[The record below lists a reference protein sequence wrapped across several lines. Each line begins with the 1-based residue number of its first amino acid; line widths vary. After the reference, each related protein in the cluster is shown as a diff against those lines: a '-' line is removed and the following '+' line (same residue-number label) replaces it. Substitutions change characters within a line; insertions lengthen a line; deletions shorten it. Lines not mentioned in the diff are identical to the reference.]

1 MKKSSLLL
9 FFALTIL
16 AACQPKVD
24 RLAVSGSVENG
35 NGQKLY
41 LDYIGTTKATAVDSL
56 VLDST
61 CRFEF
66 KVDEPSHFELYR
78 LRTTGKAIT
87 FAVLPGQNVELNA
100 VYPNLNLEYTIN
112 GGGANDTLYNLIKE
126 QIRMETEI
134 GGIIRNS
141 KDSHRNLNEKLQEQF
156 AINATSIR
164 NNFIYCN
171 PTSPA
176 AYYALFISMNGASL
190 FSPMTNRTD
199 AKTFATVASA
209 FELYYPNDVRS
220 KHLKNVALKAMQ
232 ATSPVVSASDSVQQ
246 YFNSLVR
253 ETGIIDVTLPNIDGN
268 YCSLSELK
276 GKVVL
281 LDFTAYKTD
290 YSSAYTLLLRDVYG
304 RFSHKDFE
312 IYQVSLDSDE
322 HFWMTAANSLPWIA
336 VYDERSLESPYL
348 NMYRVTALPSAF
360 LIDSESNI
368 TERLM
373 STDSLT
379 YKIAA
384 LIDKKYENRK

>member
-1 MKKSSLLL
+1 MKKSFLLL

-24 RLAVSGSVENG
+24 RLAVNGSVENG
-35 NGQKLY
+35 IGQKIY
-41 LDYIGTTKATAVDSL
+41 LDYIGTTKVTAVDSV

-66 KVDEPSHFELYR
+66 KVDEPSHFDLYR
-78 LRTTGKAIT
+78 LRSKGKTIT
-87 FAVLPGQNVELNA
+87 FAVLPDQNVELNA
-100 VYPNLNLEYTIN
+100 VYPNLNLNYTIN
-112 GGGANDTLYNLIKE
+112 GGGANDTLYDLIRE
-126 QIRMETEI
+126 QIRMEEEI
-134 GGIIRNS
+134 NSMIRNS
-141 KDSHRNLNEKLQEQF
+141 KDSHQDLNAKLQEQF
-156 AINATSIR
+156 AVNATFVR
-164 NNFIYCN
+164 NNFIYNN
-171 PTSPA
+171 PLSPA
-176 AYYALFISMNGASL
+176 AYYSLFISMSGASL
-190 FSPMTNRTD
+190 FSPMTDRND

-209 FELYYPNDVRS
+209 LDLYYPDDVRS

-232 ATSPVVSASDSVQQ
+232 ATSPVVSASDSLQQ
-246 YFNSLVR
+246 HFNSLVH

-268 YCSLSELK
+268 YCSLSDLK

-290 YSSAYTLLLRDVYG
+290 YSAAYTLLLRDVYS

-312 IYQVSLDSDE
+312 IFQVSLDTDE
-322 HFWMTAANSLPWIA
+322 HFWMTAANALPWIA

-368 TERLM
+368 TERLVT
-373 STDSLT
+373 TDSLT

-384 LIDKKYENRK
+384 LIDKKYE

>member
-1 MKKSSLLL
+1 MKKSFLLL

-24 RLAVSGSVENG
+24 RLAVNGSVENG
-35 NGQKLY
+35 IGQKIY
-41 LDYIGTTKATAVDSL
+41 LDYIGTTKVTAVDSV

-66 KVDEPSHFELYR
+66 KVDEPSHFDLYR
-78 LRTTGKAIT
+78 LRSKGKTIT
-87 FAVLPGQNVELNA
+87 FAVLPDQNVELNA
-100 VYPNLNLEYTIN
+100 VYPNLNLNYTIN
-112 GGGANDTLYNLIKE
+112 GGGANDTLYDLIRE
-126 QIRMETEI
+126 QIRMEEEI
-134 GGIIRNS
+134 NSMIRNS
-141 KDSHRNLNEKLQEQF
+141 KDSHQDLNAKLQEQF
-156 AINATSIR
+156 AVNATFVR
-164 NNFIYCN
+164 NNFIYNN
-171 PTSPA
+171 PLSPA
-176 AYYALFISMNGASL
+176 AYYSLFISMSGASL
-190 FSPMTNRTD
+190 FSPMTDRND

-209 FELYYPNDVRS
+209 MDLYYPDDVRS
-220 KHLKNVALKAMQ
+220 KHLKNVSLKAMQ
-232 ATSPVVSASDSVQQ
+232 ATSPVVSASDSLQQ
-246 YFNSLVR
+246 HFNSLVH

-268 YCSLSELK
+268 YCSLSDLK

-290 YSSAYTLLLRDVYG
+290 YSAAYTLLLRDVYS

-312 IYQVSLDSDE
+312 IFQVSLDTDE
-322 HFWMTAANSLPWIA
+322 HFWMTAANALPWIA

-368 TERLM
+368 TERLVT
-373 STDSLT
+373 TDSLT

-384 LIDKKYENRK
+384 LIDKKYE

>member
-1 MKKSSLLL
+1 MKKSFLLL

-24 RLAVSGSVENG
+24 RLAVNGSVENG
-35 NGQKLY
+35 IGQKIY
-41 LDYIGTTKATAVDSL
+41 LDYIGTTKVTAVDSV

-66 KVDEPSHFELYR
+66 KVDEPSHFDLYR
-78 LRTTGKAIT
+78 LRSKGKTIT
-87 FAVLPGQNVELNA
+87 FAVLPDQNVELNA
-100 VYPNLNLEYTIN
+100 VYPNLNLNYTIN
-112 GGGANDTLYNLIKE
+112 GGGANDTLYDLIRE
-126 QIRMETEI
+126 QIRMEEEI
-134 GGIIRNS
+134 NSMIRNS
-141 KDSHRNLNEKLQEQF
+141 KDSHQDLNAKLQEQF
-156 AINATSIR
+156 AVNATFVR
-164 NNFIYCN
+164 NNFIYNN
-171 PTSPA
+171 PLSPA
-176 AYYALFISMNGASL
+176 AYYSLFISMSGASL
-190 FSPMTNRTD
+190 FSPMTDRND

-209 FELYYPNDVRS
+209 MDLYYPDDVRS
-220 KHLKNVALKAMQ
+220 KHLKNVSLKAMQ
-232 ATSPVVSASDSVQQ
+232 ATSPVVSASDSLQQ
-246 YFNSLVR
+246 HFNSLVH

-268 YCSLSELK
+268 YCSLSDLK

-290 YSSAYTLLLRDVYG
+290 YSAAYTLLLRDVYS

-312 IYQVSLDSDE
+312 IFQVSLDTDE
-322 HFWMTAANSLPWIA
+322 HFWMTAANALPWIA

-368 TERLM
+368 TERLL

-384 LIDKKYENRK
+384 LIDKKYE

>member
-1 MKKSSLLL
+1 MKKSFLLL

-24 RLAVSGSVENG
+24 RLAVNGSVENG
-35 NGQKLY
+35 IGQKIY
-41 LDYIGTTKATAVDSL
+41 LDYIGTTKVTAVDSV

-66 KVDEPSHFELYR
+66 KVDEPSHFDLYR
-78 LRTTGKAIT
+78 LRSKGKTIT
-87 FAVLPGQNVELNA
+87 FAVLPDQNVELNA
-100 VYPNLNLEYTIN
+100 VYPNLNLNYTIN
-112 GGGANDTLYNLIKE
+112 GGGANDTLYDLIRE
-126 QIRMETEI
+126 QIRMEEEI
-134 GGIIRNS
+134 NSMIRNS
-141 KDSHRNLNEKLQEQF
+141 KDSHQDLNAKLQEQF
-156 AINATSIR
+156 AVNATFVR
-164 NNFIYCN
+164 NNFIYNN
-171 PTSPA
+171 PLSPA
-176 AYYALFISMNGASL
+176 AYYSLFISMSGASL
-190 FSPMTNRTD
+190 FSPMTDRND

-209 FELYYPNDVRS
+209 LDLYYPDDVRS
-220 KHLKNVALKAMQ
+220 KHLKNVSLKAMQ
-232 ATSPVVSASDSVQQ
+232 ATSPVVSASDSLQQ
-246 YFNSLVR
+246 HFNSLVH

-268 YCSLSELK
+268 YCSLSDLK

-290 YSSAYTLLLRDVYG
+290 YSAAYTLLLRDVYS

-312 IYQVSLDSDE
+312 IFQVSLDTDE
-322 HFWMTAANSLPWIA
+322 HFWMTAANALPWIA

-368 TERLM
+368 TERLVT
-373 STDSLT
+373 TDSLT

-384 LIDKKYENRK
+384 LIDKKYE

>member
-1 MKKSSLLL
+1 MKKSFLLL

-24 RLAVSGSVENG
+24 RLAVNGSVENG
-35 NGQKLY
+35 IGQKIY
-41 LDYIGTTKATAVDSL
+41 LDYIGTTKVTAVDSV

-66 KVDEPSHFELYR
+66 KVDEPSHFDLYR
-78 LRTTGKAIT
+78 LRSKGKTIT
-87 FAVLPGQNVELNA
+87 FAVLPDQNVELNA
-100 VYPNLNLEYTIN
+100 VYPNLNLNYTIN
-112 GGGANDTLYNLIKE
+112 GGGANDTLYDLIRE
-126 QIRMETEI
+126 QIRMEEEI
-134 GGIIRNS
+134 NSMIRNS
-141 KDSHRNLNEKLQEQF
+141 KDSHQDLNAKLQEQF
-156 AINATSIR
+156 AVNATFVR
-164 NNFIYCN
+164 NNFIYNN
-171 PTSPA
+171 PLSPA
-176 AYYALFISMNGASL
+176 AYYSLFISMSGASL
-190 FSPMTNRTD
+190 FSPMTDRND

-209 FELYYPNDVRS
+209 MDLYYPDDVRS
-220 KHLKNVALKAMQ
+220 KHLKNVSLKAMH
-232 ATSPVVSASDSVQQ
+232 ATSPVVSASDSLQQ
-246 YFNSLVR
+246 HFNSLVH

-268 YCSLSELK
+268 YCSLSDLK

-290 YSSAYTLLLRDVYG
+290 YSAAYTLLLRDVYS

-312 IYQVSLDSDE
+312 IFQVSLDTDE
-322 HFWMTAANSLPWIA
+322 HFWMTAANALPWIA

-368 TERLM
+368 TERLVT
-373 STDSLT
+373 TDSLT

-384 LIDKKYENRK
+384 LIDKKYE

>member
-1 MKKSSLLL
+1 MKKSFLLL

-24 RLAVSGSVENG
+24 RLAVNGSVENG
-35 NGQKLY
+35 IGQKIY
-41 LDYIGTTKATAVDSL
+41 LDYIGTTKVTAVDSV

-66 KVDEPSHFELYR
+66 KVDEPSHFDLYR
-78 LRTTGKAIT
+78 LRSKGKTIT
-87 FAVLPGQNVELNA
+87 FAVLPDQNVELNA
-100 VYPNLNLEYTIN
+100 VYPNLNLNYTIN
-112 GGGANDTLYNLIKE
+112 GGGANDTLYDLIRE
-126 QIRMETEI
+126 QIRMEEEI
-134 GGIIRNS
+134 NSMIRNS
-141 KDSHRNLNEKLQEQF
+141 KDSHQDLNAKLQEQF
-156 AINATSIR
+156 AVNATFVR
-164 NNFIYCN
+164 NNFIYTN
-171 PTSPA
+171 PLSPA
-176 AYYALFISMNGASL
+176 AYYSLFISMSGASL
-190 FSPMTNRTD
+190 FSPMTDRND

-209 FELYYPNDVRS
+209 MDLYYPDDVRS
-220 KHLKNVALKAMQ
+220 KHLKNVSLKAMQ
-232 ATSPVVSASDSVQQ
+232 ATSPVVSASDSLQQ
-246 YFNSLVR
+246 HFNSLVH

-268 YCSLSELK
+268 YCSLSDLK

-290 YSSAYTLLLRDVYG
+290 YSAAYTLLLRDVYS

-312 IYQVSLDSDE
+312 IFQVSLDTDE
-322 HFWMTAANSLPWIA
+322 HFWMTAANALPWIA

-368 TERLM
+368 TERLL

-384 LIDKKYENRK
+384 LIDKKYE